1 MLATLSEER
10 LADAVDLLKE
20 LINVGVGR
28 AAASLSELI
37 GLRIELS
44 VPEIWTSCDCRE
56 ISGALTERAAMVVW
70 QEFSGD
76 LCGRA
81 ALAFPEAS
89 GLSLAALL
97 AGNDVA
103 ASELDMELSGVL
115 LEVGNIL
122 LNGIMGTIANEAH
135 NNLQYMLPVLQC
147 GGDALSRVL
156 QSDSYEAMELLIADV
171 RFRVQ
176 ERAIY
181 GSIVIGFSFGSV
193 LQLLTSVQPEL
204 LVPGFRFHEEHAS
217 QAEQRR

>member
-44 VPEIWTSCDCRE
+44 VPEVWTSCDGRE
-56 ISGALTERAAMVVW
+56 ISGALNERAAMVVW
-70 QEFSGD
+70 QEFTGD

-97 AGNDVA
+97 AGSDVP
-103 ASELDMELSGVL
+103 ASELDLELSGVL

-122 LNGIMGTIANEAH
+122 LNGMMGTIANEAH
-135 NNLQYMLPVLQC
+135 NTLQYMLPVLHC
-147 GGDALSRVL
+147 GGDALTRVL
-156 QSDSYEAMELLIADV
+156 QSDSYESMELLIADV

-176 ERAIY
+176 ERAIN

-204 LVPGFRFHEEHAS
+204 PVPNLESFEDQVF
-217 QAEQRR
+217 QAE